1 MMPKA
6 HTLLPPALDPA
17 DAATGDPALD
27 TFSLEGVGVH
37 AVLGAMIEQ
46 RRASQVAA
54 EELGEDEFDAPPSE
68 GAPRTRP
75 KRDPA
80 TSDVF
85 LKAR

>member
-1 MMPKA
+1 MAKA
-6 HTLLPPALDPA
+6 QTLLPPALSEDETE
-17 DAATGDPALD
+17 ATEAPR
-27 TFSLEGVGVH
+27 SLQGVGVQ

-54 EELGEDEFDAPPSE
+54 EELQSEEEEEPVPPTLRNGQE
-68 GAPRTRP
+68 KKR
-75 KRDPA
+75 RDP

>member
-1 MMPKA
+1 MPKA
-6 HTLLPPALDPA
+6 QTLLPPALDPA
-17 DAATGDPALD
+17 EEMALESQ
-27 TFSLEGVGVH
+27 SLEGVGVH

-54 EELGEDEFDAPPSE
+54 EELDDLDLDAPPSE
-68 GAPRTRP
+68 GAPRVPRS

-80 TSDVF
+80 SSDVF